1 MTDYL
6 FPDNTVLCNFAAV
19 NRLDLL
25 KSVLNGRGRWTEAV
39 AYEASRSA
47 SKLSALR
54 GLPAEDWLDE
64 PIEITSESQIRKINQ
79 VRRAVFG
86 GTDDKPLKHLGEAQ
100 TCYVI
105 KNWTEFAG
113 SWWISDDREAVR
125 HAKLQGITTRE
136 TIDMMSI
143 AVANGDISAPDAFD
157 LMQRMA
163 DSDRHLR
170 LPKSA
175 EELRR

>member
-1 MTDYL
+1 MTEYL

-25 KSVLNGRGRWTEAV
+25 RSVLGERGRWTEAV

-47 SKLSALR
+47 SKLPPLR
-54 GLPAEDWLDE
+54 GLPADGWLDE
-64 PIEITSESQIRKINQ
+64 PIEITSESDIRKINQ
-79 VRRAVFG
+79 IRRAVFG
-86 GTDDKPLKHLGEAQ
+86 GTDDSPLKHLGEAQ

-105 KNWTEFAG
+105 KNWAEFAG
-113 SWWISDDREAVR
+113 SWWISDDGEALR
-125 HAKLQGITTRE
+125 HAKFQGITTRE
-136 TIDMMSI
+136 TIDIVSI
-143 AVANGDISAPDAFD
+143 AVTDGDIGARDAFD
-157 LMQRMA
+157 LMRQMA

-170 LPKSA
+170 LPKSV

>member
-1 MTDYL
+1 MTEYL

-25 KSVLNGRGRWTEAV
+25 KSVLSGRGRWTEAV
-39 AYEASRSA
+39 ADEATRSA
-47 SKLSALR
+47 SKLHALR
-54 GLPAEDWLDE
+54 GLPAEGWLNE
-64 PIEITSESQIRKINQ
+64 PIEISSESEIRKVNQ
-79 VRRAVFG
+79 IRRAVFG
-86 GTDDKPLKHLGEAQ
+86 GTDDAPLKHLGEAE

-105 KNWTEFAG
+105 KNWAEFAG
-113 SWWISDDREAVR
+113 SWWISDDGEALR
-125 HAKLQGITTRE
+125 YAKFQGITTRE
-136 TIDMMSI
+136 TIDLMSI
-143 AVANGDISAPDAFD
+143 AVADGDSSARDAFD

-163 DSDRHLR
+163 DCDRYLR

>member
-19 NRLDLL
+19 HRLDLI
-25 KSVLNGRGRWTEAV
+25 KSVLRGRGRWTEAV

-47 SKLSALR
+47 SKLDALR
-54 GLPAEDWLDE
+54 GLAADGWLAQ
-64 PIEITSESQIRKINQ
+64 PIEITRESDIRKINQ
-79 VRRAVFG
+79 IRRVVFG
-86 GTDDKPLKHLGEAQ
+86 GTDQNPLKHLGEAQ

-105 KNWTEFAG
+105 KNWADFAG
-113 SWWISDDREAVR
+113 SWWISDDGEALR
-125 HAKLQGITTRE
+125 YAKFQGITTRE
-136 TIDMMSI
+136 TIDLMAI
-143 AVANGDISAPDAFD
+143 AVADGDITAGDAFH

-163 DSDRHLR
+163 AADRHLR

>member
-1 MTDYL
+1 MTEYL

-25 KSVLNGRGRWTEAV
+25 RSVVGERGRWTEAV

-47 SKLSALR
+47 SKLAALR
-54 GLPAEDWLDE
+54 GLPDEGWLDE
-64 PIEITSESQIRKINQ
+64 PIEITSESDIRKINQ

-86 GTDDKPLKHLGEAQ
+86 GTDDNPLKHLGEAQ
-100 TCYVI
+100 TCYLI
-105 KNWTEFAG
+105 KNWPEFAG
-113 SWWISDDREAVR
+113 SWWISDDGDALR
-125 HAKLQGITTRE
+125 HAKFQGITTRE
-136 TIDMMSI
+136 TIDIVSM
-143 AVANGDISAPDAFD
+143 AVSDGGIGVRDAFD
-157 LMQRMA
+157 LMQLMA

-170 LPKSA
+170 LPKSP